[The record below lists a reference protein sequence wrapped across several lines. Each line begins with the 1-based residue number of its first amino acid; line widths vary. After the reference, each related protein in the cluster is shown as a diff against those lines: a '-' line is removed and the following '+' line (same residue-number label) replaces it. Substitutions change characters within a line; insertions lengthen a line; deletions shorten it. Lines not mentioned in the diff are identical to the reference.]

1 MSTNNPSDT
10 ELVNIVY
17 DTLAKNVV
25 LEDEQR
31 WLDANVSYVDNVELS
46 IVFTDGRKLTL
57 SA

>member
-31 WLDANVSYVDNVELS
+31 WLDANVSYVDNVDLS